1 MASSRK
7 LWSDKLSSAGKNGGI
22 LSSRGIFAEKSLK
35 KARANILQESLGAF
49 APPVQFEGV
58 ILGID
63 PSLRGTGLAVLK
75 IAKGAR
81 PLYLDSLTVKNPPDL
96 SVAECIKNIFL
107 RVDEFVRKYG
117 VSVVAVEQSIYVQ
130 NNRVALVLGSARG
143 AAIAAAAVAGAEIFE
158 YAPLRI
164 KQAVVG
170 FGRASKEQVS
180 RTMSSLVEGAPK
192 PFPFDEADAAA
203 AALAHAF
210 TKGRRGLPV

>member
-1 MASSRK
+1 MATSRK
-7 LWSDKLSSAGKNGGI
+7 LWSDKLSAVGKSGAAV
-22 LSSRGIFAEKSLK
+22 SSRNIFAEKSLK
-35 KARANILQESLGAF
+35 KARTRILQDSLGAF

-58 ILGID
+58 ILGVD

-75 IAKGAR
+75 IAKGSR
-81 PLYLDSLTVKNPPDL
+81 PLYLNSMTVKNSPDL

-107 RVDEFVRKYG
+107 RVDEFVRRYKVG
-117 VSVVAVEQSIYVQ
+117 VVSIEQSIYVQ

-180 RTMSSLVEGAPK
+180 RTMSSLVDGAPK

-210 TKGRRGLPV
+210 TKGRRGIPV